1 MSPPRNEENSADNVK
16 VRSLVLDAMRYA
28 DSDGELAVQIAC
40 AAIEA
45 RLLSRPMR
53 AFEVPVRF
61 QEKAGAFVTLN
72 GHPDG
77 ELRGCIGYPQPFFPL
92 AKTIEKAAEAAA
104 TDDPRFPPM
113 RPDEWDRVTVEVSI
127 LTPPRLIEVKK
138 PKEMPAHVTIGV
150 DGLSIAQGAY
160 RGILLPQVAVEE
172 HFDAADF
179 LSQAC
184 MKAGLLADAWLDPA
198 TRVYTF
204 QAEVFAEVGPR
215 GPVVR
220 RKLEAARA
228 GH

>member
-1 MSPPRNEENSADNVK
+1 
-16 VRSLVLDAMRYA
+16 MRYA

-77 ELRGCIGYPQPFFPL
+77 GLRGCIGYPQPFFPL

-138 PKEMPAHVTIGV
+138 QIGRA
-150 DGLSIAQGAY
+150 SC
-160 RGILLPQVAVEE
+160 RE
-172 HFDAADF
+172 
-179 LSQAC
+179 
-184 MKAGLLADAWLDPA
+184 
-198 TRVYTF
+198 RV
-204 QAEVFAEVGPR
+204 
-215 GPVVR
+215 
-220 RKLEAARA
+220 
-228 GH
+228 